1 MSATRGGTFF
11 KRLDGVLVLRMMA
24 RPGGEL
30 AEAHR
35 AQLPAQ
41 GLFGD
46 RDAELV
52 PDPLREI
59 DQPPANHPV
68 NRRDRP
74 ALDNPDKR
82 LALGLVELR
91 RLTRRL
97 AVDKTV
103 RPRRIEP
110 QHPVADR
117 LQTDTA
123 NPRRLAP

>member
-1 MSATRGGTFF
+1 
-11 KRLDGVLVLRMMA
+11 MMA

-35 AQLPAQ
+35 AQLAAQ

-46 RDAELV
+46 RDAELI

-97 AVDKTV
+97 AVDKIV
-103 RPRRIEP
+103 RPRRVEP
-110 QHPVADR
+110 QHPVEDR

-123 NPRRLAP
+123 NPRRVAP